1 MKFRKSQN
9 DLLIDY
15 VIRLLKIYPGIRFSI
30 PQPGELIISF
40 GTETNG
46 KLVYADRERHPMLV
60 SRQVLLDEFYH
71 EIVTRNLQIDIKEVC
86 GTQDIDF
93 VKKTWNHSCQ
103 KIGSYNVGAEN
114 TIYIYFS
121 TLKYKKQMVKKMR

>member
-93 VKKTWNHSCQ
+93 VKKT
-103 KIGSYNVGAEN
+103 
-114 TIYIYFS
+114 
-121 TLKYKKQMVKKMR
+121 